1 MITQTF
7 GETLYIPE
15 SKCIKEFPSPNSLKK
30 RVMISTKPPEDVEGK
45 DMAQKSNKEST
56 DNEKVR

>member
-7 GETLYIPE
+7 GETLYIPD
-15 SKCIKEFPSPNSLKK
+15 SKCIKEFPSPNSLQK

-45 DMAQKSNKEST
+45 DMAQKSTRDFIN
-56 DNEKVR
+56 NEKV

>member
-7 GETLYIPE
+7 GETLYTPD
-15 SKCIKEFPSPNSLKK
+15 SKCIKEFPSPNSLQK

-45 DMAQKSNKEST
+45 DMAQKSTKDFIN
-56 DNEKVR
+56 NEKV